1 MPQTRRLLL
10 GATMLASASPGAAQ
24 TVLDR
29 VDPAT
34 RSLPRVAEP
43 TPAPDSPV
51 LGVEPSAAAAATASD
66 ILIGAVRFQGL
77 KALTPADFAEVIE
90 PFLGR
95 TAAPRDLADLAEK
108 VAARARSRGYVFAT
122 AGIEP
127 QRLAV
132 GVLTVT
138 VDEGQVD
145 EVRIDGPDHAGVRAA
160 LAPLTTGRPV
170 TMAEVERRLLIAG
183 DIDGVWIRSARYVR
197 EAGRGVLVVKPVIT
211 RAAGRVAISN
221 DNVRAIGPEMAYAR
235 FDLRQIAAS
244 DDVLTMSY
252 SGTVFQ
258 PSEFNSGRVRYGKR
272 VSAGGTELAVS
283 AGLSRSQPGADVAA
297 LDILGRSWSVNL
309 SALQPLTRRRAAS
322 LWLSADLDLRDI
334 EQKRRGTLVRADRLT
349 VARLGLRGFAQTGAG
364 RLRAGATVSRGLD
377 LFGATRAGDPRATRR
392 DADGVFTTAGAW
404 ADWTMPLTGSFSLR
418 AAAEAQVADRPL
430 LVSEELQLGGQAF
443 LRGYD
448 WSERLGDTGSAGVVE
463 LRYDW
468 KKPLGIMRRVQVYG
482 FADGGRVTNLRG
494 GRGGGTLASA
504 GGGLRADV
512 TPRLGATFEVAA
524 PLTEPRFE
532 TGNRRP
538 RVVFSLFRTF

>member
-1 MPQTRRLLL
+1 MATSFRLIL
-10 GATMLASASPGAAQ
+10 GASILTNGAPVAAQ

-29 VDPAT
+29 VDPGT
-34 RSLPRVAEP
+34 RSVPRVAEP
-43 TPAPDSPV
+43 TPEPDSAI
-51 LGVEPSAAAAATASD
+51 LGIEPSTTSAAASSD

-77 KALTPADFAEVIE
+77 QALTPADFADVIE

-95 TAAPRDLADLAEK
+95 TASPRDLAELTEK
-108 VAARARSRGYVFAT
+108 VAARARSRGYFFAT
-122 AGIEP
+122 AAIEP

-145 EVRIDGPDHAGVRAA
+145 EVRIDGPDHPAIRAA
-160 LAPLTTGRPV
+160 LAPLTTGRPA
-170 TMAEVERRLLIAG
+170 TLAEVERRLLIAG
-183 DIDGVWIRSARYVR
+183 DVDGVWVRSARYVR
-197 EAGRGVLVVKPVIT
+197 EGGRGILVVKPVIT
-211 RAAGRVAISN
+211 RTAGRVAISN

-244 DDVLTMSY
+244 DDVLSVSY

-272 VSAGGTELAVS
+272 VSSAGTELSVS
-283 AGLSRSQPGADVAA
+283 AGLSRAQPGAD
-297 LDILGRSWSVNL
+297 LTPLNILGRSWSVNL
-309 SALQPLTRRRAAS
+309 SALHPLTRRRAAS

-334 EQKRRGTLVRADRLT
+334 EQQRRGALSRADRLT
-349 VARLGLRGFAQTGAG
+349 VARLGLRGFAQTGVG
-364 RLRAGATVSRGLD
+364 RLRAGATASRGLD
-377 LFGATRAGDPRATRR
+377 LFGATRRGDPLATRR

-404 ADWTMPLTGSFSLR
+404 ADWTMPIAGQLSLR

-430 LVSEELQLGGQAF
+430 LVSEEFQLGGQAF

-468 KKPLGIMRRVQVYG
+468 KNPLGIMRRLQVYG
-482 FADGGRVTNLRG
+482 FADGGRVINLRG
-494 GRGGGTLASA
+494 GRGGGALASA

-524 PLTEPRFE
+524 PLTDPRFE
-532 TGNRRP
+532 TGDRRP
-538 RVVFSLFRTF
+538 RIVFSLFRTF